1 MRDRSVDGYH
11 PVEGGDSL
19 GALQKR
25 LHSDAP
31 VTMKSER
38 EARIES
44 TVALQGVKL
53 DIRDIGQQRDQ
64 PCGHFNDNFS
74 IHSVHMLQIPGELKH
89 IGITLFEL
97 HQKPTTSRGS
107 PAQRGYGSARCPIRA
122 ASNLASW
129 AGHPTYKF
137 PAANNAKD

>member
-1 MRDRSVDGYH
+1 MRDRSVGGYH
-11 PVEGGDSL
+11 PLEGGDSL
-19 GALQKR
+19 GALQKH

-31 VTMKSER
+31 VTMKPEH

-53 DIRDIGQQRDQ
+53 DIRDIRQQRDQ

-74 IHSVHMLQIPGELKH
+74 IHSVHMLQIPGELNH

-97 HQKPTTSRGS
+97 HQKPTTFQRLPS
-107 PAQRGYGSARCPIRA
+107 PTWLRQRAMSHSGRIQSGFMGGP
-122 ASNLASW
+122 SNL
-129 AGHPTYKF
+129 
-137 PAANNAKD
+137 